1 MHCCE
6 AEKRPPKKGKTELVD
21 SGFGTWML
29 NKEQQE
35 LVNVVDGIMEKL
47 FEDGTMVAIAIKY
60 YGENV
65 YQYID
70 DFKYASVQPK
80 ADYK

>member
-1 MHCCE
+1 MAQGSAGVGE
-6 AEKRPPKKGKTELVD
+6 RL
-21 SGFGTWML
+21 
-29 NKEQQE
+29 
-35 LVNVVDGIMEKL
+35 DGAIGKL
-47 FEDGTMVAIAIKY
+47 FEAGTMVAIAIKY

-70 DFKYASVQPK
+70 GFKYASVQPK